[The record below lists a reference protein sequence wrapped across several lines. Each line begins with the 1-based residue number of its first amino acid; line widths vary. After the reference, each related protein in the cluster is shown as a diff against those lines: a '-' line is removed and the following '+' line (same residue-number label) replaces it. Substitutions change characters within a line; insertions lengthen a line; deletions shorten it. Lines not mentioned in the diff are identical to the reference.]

1 MPQTPALTIPSLD
14 AAQADQL
21 ARVLPALAGRI
32 AARGGWLGF
41 DEYLEQV
48 LYAPGLGYYSAGAAK
63 LGVAGDFTTAPE
75 RTPLFGH
82 SVARAIA
89 PVLAPMAGEG
99 GEVLELGA
107 GSGALAE
114 AVLTRLATLGV
125 LPARYAILEVSADL
139 RARQRAR
146 LARLPPLL
154 AERIE
159 WVDRLPGVPLRG
171 VLLANE
177 VADALPFRCLE
188 KRAQGCVELG
198 VSLAGAGSGPPVPQW
213 AERPADATLQAE
225 LARIESGLDAPLE
238 EGYRTEVCPR
248 LDAWVASLA
257 GVLEEGLLLLFD
269 YGLGRR
275 ELYHPQRHAGTL
287 RCHFRHRAHDD
298 PFLYPGLQDI
308 TAWVDFT
315 RVAEAASEA
324 GLEVAGYCT
333 QAAFLLSAGLAA
345 EIDVGSGPLDGAALK
360 AQLARSAEARAL
372 LQPDEMGEVFKAIAL
387 VRGLAGPVPG
397 FTMQDLR
404 RLL

>member
-1 MPQTPALTIPSLD
+1 MPQTPALTIPPL
-14 AAQADQL
+14 AADQAAQL
-21 ARVLPALAGRI
+21 ARVLPALAAGI
-32 AARGGWLGF
+32 EARGGWLAF

-63 LGVAGDFTTAPE
+63 FGPHGDFTTAPE
-75 RTPLFGH
+75 RSPLFGY

-89 PVLAPMAGEG
+89 PLLASLAASGEGAEG

-125 LPARYAILEVSADL
+125 LPRRYAILEVSADL

-146 LARLPPLL
+146 LAKLPAPL
-154 AERIE
+154 AGRIE
-159 WVDRLPGVPLRG
+159 WLDSLPATPLRG
-171 VLLANE
+171 VVLANE

-188 KRAQGCVELG
+188 KRAQGCVERG
-198 VSLAGAGSGPPVPQW
+198 VSAALQW
-213 AERPADATLQAE
+213 AEQPADAELLAE
-225 LARIESGLDAPLE
+225 LARVEAALEAPLE
-238 EGYRTEVCPR
+238 PGYRTEVCPR

-257 GVLEEGLLLLFD
+257 ATLGEGLLLLFD

-275 ELYHPQRHAGTL
+275 ELYHPQRYTGTL
-287 RCHFRHRAHDD
+287 RCHYRHRAHDD
-298 PFLYPGLQDI
+298 PFLFPGLQDI

-315 RVAEAASEA
+315 RVAEAASDA

-333 QAAFLLSAGLAA
+333 QAAFLLSAGLPA
-345 EIDVGSGPLDGAALK
+345 EIAVADGPLDGAALR
-360 AQLARSAEARAL
+360 AQLMRAAEARAL

-387 VRGLAGPVPG
+387 VRGVPGPVPG

>member
-14 AAQADQL
+14 ADQAAQL
-21 ARVLPALAGRI
+21 ERVLQALAGRI
-32 AARGGWLGF
+32 GSRGGWIGF

-63 LGVAGDFTTAPE
+63 LGPAGDFTTAPE
-75 RTPLFGH
+75 RTPLFGY

-89 PVLAPMAGEG
+89 PLVAGD

-114 AVLTRLATLGV
+114 SVLTRLDTLDA

-146 LARLPPLL
+146 LARLPPHL
-154 AERIE
+154 AGRIE
-159 WVDRLPGVPLRG
+159 WLDTLPRVPLRG

-188 KRAQGCVELG
+188 KRATGSVELG
-198 VSLAGAGSGPPVPQW
+198 VSMQPAASGPPVAHW
-213 AERPADATLQAE
+213 AERPADAALLAE
-225 LARIESGLDAPLE
+225 LARIESGLDEPLAAA
-238 EGYRTEVCPR
+238 YRTEVCPR
-248 LDAWVASLA
+248 LDAWIASLA
-257 GVLEEGLLLLFD
+257 GVLGQGLLLLFD

-275 ELYHPQRHAGTL
+275 ELYHPQRHSGTL
-287 RCHFRHRAHDD
+287 RCHYRHRAHDD

-315 RVAEAASEA
+315 RVAEAASDA

-345 EIDVGSGPLDGAALK
+345 EIDIGSGPLDGAALRG
-360 AQLARSAEARAL
+360 QLARAADARAL

-387 VRGLAGPVPG
+387 VRGLPGTVPG

>member
-14 AAQADQL
+14 ADQAAQL

-63 LGVAGDFTTAPE
+63 LGPDGDFTTAPE
-75 RTPLFGH
+75 RTPLFGYG
-82 SVARAIA
+82 VARAIA
-89 PVLAPMAGEG
+89 PLLASIGNSGSGG

-114 AVLTRLATLGV
+114 AVLVRLATLGV

-159 WVDRLPGVPLRG
+159 WLDALPATPLRG

-198 VSLAGAGSGPPVPQW
+198 VSLSSAGAPQW
-213 AERPADATLQAE
+213 AERPADAALLAE
-225 LARIESGLDAPLE
+225 LQRIESGLDAPLE
-238 EGYRTEVCPR
+238 PGYRTEACPR
-248 LDAWVASLA
+248 LDAWIASLA
-257 GVLEEGLLLLFD
+257 GVLDEGLLLLFD

-298 PFLYPGLQDI
+298 PFLYPGLQDV

-315 RVAEAASEA
+315 RVAEAASDA

-333 QAAFLLSAGLAA
+333 QAAFLLSAGLSA
-345 EIDVGSGPLDGAALK
+345 EIDVGVGPLDGAALRG
-360 AQLARSAEARAL
+360 QLARAAEAREL
-372 LQPDEMGEVFKAIAL
+372 LQPDGMGEVFKAIAL

>member
-14 AAQADQL
+14 ADQAAQL

-63 LGVAGDFTTAPE
+63 LGPDGDFTTAPE
-75 RTPLFGH
+75 RTPLFGYA
-82 SVARAIA
+82 VARAIA
-89 PVLAPMAGEG
+89 PLLASIGNSGSGG

-114 AVLTRLATLGV
+114 AVLVRLASLGV

-159 WVDRLPGVPLRG
+159 WLDTLPAAPLRG

-177 VADALPFRCLE
+177 VADALPFRCLG

-198 VSLAGAGSGPPVPQW
+198 VSLSATGAPQW
-213 AERPADATLQAE
+213 AERPADATLLAE
-225 LARIESGLDAPLE
+225 LQRIESGLDAPLE
-238 EGYRTEVCPR
+238 PGYHAEACPR

-257 GVLEEGLLLLFD
+257 AVLEEGLLLLFD

-298 PFLYPGLQDI
+298 PFLYPGLQDV

-315 RVAEAASEA
+315 RVAEAASDA

-333 QAAFLLSAGLAA
+333 QAAFLLSAGLSA
-345 EIDVGSGPLDGAALK
+345 EIDVGVGPLDGAALRG
-360 AQLARSAEARAL
+360 QLARAAEARAL
-372 LQPDEMGEVFKAIAL
+372 LQPDGMGEVFKAIAL

>member
-1 MPQTPALTIPSLD
+1 
-14 AAQADQL
+14 
-21 ARVLPALAGRI
+21 
-32 AARGGWLGF
+32 
-41 DEYLEQV
+41 
-48 LYAPGLGYYSAGAAK
+48 
-63 LGVAGDFTTAPE
+63 
-75 RTPLFGH
+75 
-82 SVARAIA
+82 
-89 PVLAPMAGEG
+89 
-99 GEVLELGA
+99 
-107 GSGALAE
+107 
-114 AVLTRLATLGV
+114 V

-159 WVDRLPGVPLRG
+159 WLDRLPDVPLRG

-198 VSLAGAGSGPPVPQW
+198 VSLAAAAPATGTTTAAATVPQW
-213 AERPADATLQAE
+213 AERPADAALLAE

-238 EGYRTEVCPR
+238 AGYRTEACPR

-257 GVLEEGLLLLFD
+257 GVLGQGLLLLFD

-360 AQLARSAEARAL
+360 AQLARAAEARAL

-387 VRGLAGPVPG
+387 TRGLPGPVPG

>member
-14 AAQADQL
+14 ADQAAQL

-32 AARGGWLGF
+32 AAGGGWLGF
-41 DEYLEQV
+41 DDYLEQV

-63 LGVAGDFTTAPE
+63 LGPAGDFTTAPE
-75 RTPLFGH
+75 RTPLFGY

-89 PVLAPMAGEG
+89 PLLASLGNGG

-114 AVLTRLATLGV
+114 AVLARLATLGV

-159 WVDRLPGVPLRG
+159 WIDTLPATPLRG

-188 KRAQGCVELG
+188 KRASGCVELG
-198 VSLAGAGSGPPVPQW
+198 VSLSATGAPQW
-213 AERPADATLQAE
+213 EERPADAALLAE

-238 EGYRTEVCPR
+238 PGFRTEACPR
-248 LDAWVASLA
+248 LDAWIASLA

-315 RVAEAASEA
+315 RVAEAASDA
-324 GLEVAGYCT
+324 GLDVAGYCT
-333 QAAFLLSAGLAA
+333 QAAFLLSAGLSA
-345 EIDVGSGPLDGAALK
+345 EIDVGSGPVDGAALK
-360 AQLARSAEARAL
+360 RQLARAAEARAL

-387 VRGLAGPVPG
+387 VRGLSGPVPG